1 MKKTILLV
9 SLLTIGLSSFAAH
22 VNDEVLK
29 IFSNTYPGA
38 TSISWTEQAGN
49 YLVYFKKKDISY
61 RVLYDETGNIVYSIK
76 YYGED
81 NLSPIILNKV
91 KKGYPVF
98 TIKSVVEKSTENTV
112 EYHVIVEDEKKLIS
126 LKADPLGNYEI
137 ENTLTKL

>member
-9 SLLTIGLSSFAAH
+9 CLLTIGFSSFAAH

-29 IFSNTYPGA
+29 IFSNTYPDA
-38 TSISWTEQAGN
+38 KSISWTEQKGS

-61 RVLYDETGNIVYSIK
+61 RVLYDENGNVVYSIK

-91 KKGYPVF
+91 KKEYPAF
-98 TIKSVVEKSTENTV
+98 SINSVVEKSTENMV
-112 EYHVIVEDEKKLIS
+112 EYHIIVENEKKLIS
-126 LKADPLGNYEI
+126 LKADPLGNYEV
-137 ENTLTKL
+137 ENTLNKL